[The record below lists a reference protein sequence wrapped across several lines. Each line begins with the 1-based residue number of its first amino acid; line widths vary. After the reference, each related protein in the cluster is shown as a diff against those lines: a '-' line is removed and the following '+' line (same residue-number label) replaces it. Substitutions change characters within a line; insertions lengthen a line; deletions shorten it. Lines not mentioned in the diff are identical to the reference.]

1 MLNPSRISILAAL
14 IPALLLTP
22 VTGAWADLSDNLPD
36 IGTTAGSTLSI
47 NQELQMGDF
56 YVRQLRSSA
65 PLIQDPLLNQYIN
78 TLGQRLVAHA
88 YSVRTPFH
96 FYLIQN
102 DELNAFAFFGG
113 NVVLHASLFR
123 YTDNESQLAS
133 VMAHEISHV
142 TQRHLARAMEEQKR
156 NAPLT
161 WVGALGSIL
170 LAMASPQAGMAAL
183 TGTLAGTRQG
193 IISFTQGNEQ
203 EADRIG
209 IQVLQ
214 RAGFNPQAMP
224 DFLQKL
230 ADQTR
235 FSSKPPEILL
245 THPLPDSRLSDARNR
260 ANQMRPVVVQSSQEF
275 YLAKVRVL
283 GMYPTGRNQ
292 LTDELLSDY
301 ARGNVR
307 EQLAAQYG
315 KAIQFLQAKDFANA
329 KRTLAPLLAKQPDN
343 VWFLDLM
350 TDIDL
355 GLNQPQQAIA
365 LLSAARDSSTHPVL
379 QLNLANAYVAAK
391 QPANA
396 SRILNRYT
404 FAHPDDLNAWD
415 LLAEASAAQ
424 GLRDE
429 ELSARAESLAL
440 NGQLDQAITTLSSA
454 SAQVPLGSLKQARY
468 DARIDQ
474 LRELQRRFR
483 QYQKG

>member
-1 MLNPSRISILAAL
+1 MFNRLKKSLLAAL
-14 IPALLLTP
+14 IPTLLFTPALS
-22 VTGAWADLSDNLPD
+22 ARADVSDTLPD
-36 IGTTAGSTLSI
+36 MGTTAGSTLSI

-56 YVRQLRSSA
+56 YVRQLRASA
-65 PLIQDPLLNQYIN
+65 PLINDPLLNQYIN
-78 TLGQRLVAHA
+78 ELGQRLVAHA
-88 YSVRTPFH
+88 NSVRTPFH
-96 FYLIQN
+96 FFLIQN

-113 NVVLHASLFR
+113 NVVLHSSLFR

-183 TGTLAGTRQG
+183 TGTLAGAQQG

-214 RAGFNPQAMP
+214 RAGFDPQAMP
-224 DFLQKL
+224 TFLQKL
-230 ADQTR
+230 ADQSR

-245 THPLPDSRLSDARNR
+245 THPLPDSRLADARNR
-260 ANQMRPVVVQSSQEF
+260 ANQMRPVVVQSSQDF
-275 YLAKVRVL
+275 YMAKVRSL
-283 GMYPTGRNQ
+283 GMYSTGRNQ
-292 LTDELLSDY
+292 LTDDLLNEY
-301 ARGNVR
+301 AKGNVR
-307 EQLAAQYG
+307 EQQAAQYG
-315 KAIQFLQAKDFANA
+315 KAVQFLQAKSFDSA
-329 KRTLAPLLAKQPDN
+329 KREIAPLLAKQPDN

-350 TDIDL
+350 TDIDI
-355 GLNQPQQAIA
+355 GLNQPQQAINM
-365 LLSAARDSSTHPVL
+365 LSSAKGSSTNPVV
-379 QLNLANAYVAAK
+379 QLNLANAYVEAK

-404 FAHPDDLNAWD
+404 FAHPDDINAWD
-415 LLAEASAAQ
+415 LLAQASAAQ

-429 ELSARAESLAL
+429 ELSARAEGLAL
-440 NGQLDQAITTLSSA
+440 NGQLDQAISTLSSA

-474 LRELQRRFR
+474 FRVLQKRFKV
-483 QYQKG
+483 YQKG

>member
-1 MLNPSRISILAAL
+1 MYNRMKKTLLAGLFSTLGL
-14 IPALLLTP
+14 IAVLPAD
-22 VTGAWADLSDNLPD
+22 ADVSDSLPD
-36 IGTTAGSTLSI
+36 MGTTAGSTLSI

-56 YVRQLRSSA
+56 YVRQLRASA
-65 PLIQDPLLNQYIN
+65 PLINDPLMNQYIN
-78 TLGQRLVAHA
+78 QLGQRLVAHA
-88 YSVRTPFH
+88 DSVRTPFH
-96 FYLIQN
+96 FFLIQN

-113 NVVLHASLFR
+113 NVVLHAALFR
-123 YTDNESQLAS
+123 YADNESQLAS

-183 TGTLAGTRQG
+183 TGTLAGSQQG

-214 RAGFNPQAMP
+214 RAGFNPEAMP

-230 ADQTR
+230 SDQSR

-245 THPLPDSRLSDARNR
+245 THPLPDSRLADARNR
-260 ANQMRPVVVQSSQEF
+260 ANQMRPVVVQSSQDF
-275 YLAKVRVL
+275 YLAKMRVL
-283 GMYPTGRNQ
+283 GMYATGQNQ
-292 LTDELLSDY
+292 LTDDLLGQY
-301 ARGNVR
+301 AKGNSR

-315 KAIQFLQAKDFANA
+315 KAVQFLEAKSFANA
-329 KRTLAPLLAKQPDN
+329 KKIMEPLLAKQPDN
-343 VWFLDLM
+343 VWFLDIM
-350 TDIDL
+350 TDIDI
-355 GLNQPQQAIA
+355 GLRQPQQAIA
-365 LLSAARDSSTHPVL
+365 RLNAVRGGGNNAVL
-379 QLNLANAYVAAK
+379 QLNLANAYIEAK

-396 SRILNRYT
+396 VRILNRYT
-404 FAHPDDLNAWD
+404 WSHRDDPNGWD
-415 LLAEASAAQ
+415 LLAQAAAAQ
-424 GLRDE
+424 GLHDE
-429 ELSARAESLAL
+429 EMSARAEGLAL
-440 NGQLDQAITTLSSA
+440 NGRLDQAITTLSSA

-474 LRELQRRFR
+474 LRQLQQRFR

>member
-1 MLNPSRISILAAL
+1 MLKRLRISVLATL

-22 VTGAWADLSDNLPD
+22 ALSARADLSDNLPD
-36 IGTTAGSTLSI
+36 IGTTAGSTFSI

-56 YVRQLRSSA
+56 YVRQLRASA

-78 TLGQRLVAHA
+78 ALGQRLVAHA
-88 YSVRTPFH
+88 GSVRTPFH
-96 FYLIQN
+96 FFLIQN
-102 DELNAFAFFGG
+102 DELNAFAFFCFF
-113 NVVLHASLFR
+113 VVLHASLFR
-123 YTDNESQLAS
+123 YTDNGSQLAS

-156 NAPLT
+156 SAPLT

-170 LAMASPQAGMAAL
+170 LAMANPQAGMAAL
-183 TGTLAGTRQG
+183 TGTLAGTQQG

-203 EADRIG
+203 
-209 IQVLQ
+209 
-214 RAGFNPQAMP
+214 RAGFDPQAMP
-224 DFLQKL
+224 AFLEKL

-235 FSSKPPEILL
+235 FSSRPPEILL

-260 ANQMRPVVVQSSQEF
+260 ANQMRPVVVQSSQDF
-275 YLAKVRVL
+275 YMAKVRVL

-292 LTDELLSDY
+292 LTDDLLNEY
-301 ARGNVR
+301 AKGNLR
-307 EQLAAQYG
+307 EQQAAQYG
-315 KAIQFLQAKDFANA
+315 KAVQFLQAKDFANA

-365 LLSAARDSSTHPVL
+365 MLSSARGGGTNPVL
-379 QLNLANAYVAAK
+379 QLNLANAYVEAK
-391 QPANA
+391 QPASA

-415 LLAEASAAQ
+415 LLAQASAAQ

-440 NGQLDQAITTLSSA
+440 SGQLDQAITALGSA

>member
-1 MLNPSRISILAAL
+1 MFNRLKKSLLAAL
-14 IPALLLTP
+14 IPTLLLTP
-22 VTGAWADLSDNLPD
+22 ALSVRADVSDTLPD
-36 IGTTAGSTLSI
+36 MGTTSGSTLSI

-56 YVRQLRSSA
+56 YVRQLRASA
-65 PLIQDPLLNQYIN
+65 PLINDPLLNQYIN
-78 TLGQRLVAHA
+78 ELGQRLVAHA
-88 YSVRTPFH
+88 NSVRTPFH
-96 FYLIQN
+96 FFLIQN

-113 NVVLHASLFR
+113 NVVLHSSLFR

-142 TQRHLARAMEEQKR
+142 TQRHLARAMEEQRR

-183 TGTLAGTRQG
+183 TGTLAGAQQG

-214 RAGFNPQAMP
+214 RAGFDPQAMP
-224 DFLQKL
+224 TFLQKL
-230 ADQTR
+230 ADQSR

-245 THPLPDSRLSDARNR
+245 THPLPDSRLADARNR
-260 ANQMRPVVVQSSQEF
+260 ANQMRPVVVQSSQDF
-275 YLAKVRVL
+275 YMAKVRSL
-283 GMYPTGRNQ
+283 GMYATGRNQ
-292 LTDELLSDY
+292 LTDDLLNEY
-301 ARGNVR
+301 AKGNVR
-307 EQLAAQYG
+307 EQQAAQYG
-315 KAIQFLQAKDFANA
+315 KAVQFLQAKSFDSA
-329 KRTLAPLLAKQPDN
+329 KRVIAPLLAKQPDN
-343 VWFLDLM
+343 VWFLDIM
-350 TDIDL
+350 TDIDI

-365 LLSAARDSSTHPVL
+365 MLTSAKGSSTNPVL
-379 QLNLANAYVAAK
+379 QLNLANAYVEAK

-404 FAHPDDLNAWD
+404 FAHPDDVNAFD
-415 LLAEASAAQ
+415 LLAQASAAQ

-429 ELSARAESLAL
+429 ELSARAEGLAL
-440 NGQLDQAITTLSSA
+440 NGQLDQAISTLSSA
-454 SAQVPLGSLKQARY
+454 SAQVPLSSLKQARY

-474 LRELQRRFR
+474 FR
-483 QYQKG
+483 QLQKRFKVYQKG

>member
-1 MLNPSRISILAAL
+1 MLNRLKKTLLAAL
-14 IPALLLTP
+14 LPTLMLMPHAS
-22 VTGAWADLSDNLPD
+22 VWADVSDALPD
-36 IGTTAGSTLSI
+36 MGTTAGSTLSI
-47 NQELQMGDF
+47 GQEMQMGDF
-56 YVRQLRSSA
+56 YVRQLRASA
-65 PLIQDPLLNQYIN
+65 PLINDPLLNEYIN
-78 TLGQRLVAHA
+78 QLGQRLVAHA
-88 YSVRTPFH
+88 DSVKTPFH
-96 FYLIQN
+96 FFLIQN

-123 YTDNESQLAS
+123 FTENESQLAS

-142 TQRHLARAMEEQKR
+142 TQRHLARAMEDQKR

-183 TGTLAGTRQG
+183 TGTLAGTQQG

-214 RAGFNPQAMP
+214 RAGFDPKAMP
-224 DFLQKL
+224 NFLQKL
-230 ADQTR
+230 ADQSR

-245 THPLPDSRLSDARNR
+245 THPLPDSRLADARNR
-260 ANQMRPVVVQSSQEF
+260 ANQMRPVVVQSSQD
-275 YLAKVRVL
+275 YYMAKVRAL
-283 GMYPTGRNQ
+283 GMYATGRNQ
-292 LTDELLSDY
+292 LTDELLDSY
-301 ARGNVR
+301 SHGNSR
-307 EQLAAQYG
+307 EQQAAQYG
-315 KAIQFLQAKDFANA
+315 KAVQFLQAKSFANA
-329 KRTLAPLLAKQPDN
+329 KKIIEPLLAKQPDN
-343 VWFLDLM
+343 VWYLDIM
-350 TDIDL
+350 TDIDI

-365 LLSAARDSSTHPVL
+365 RLNAAGAAKNSPVV
-379 QLNLANAYVAAK
+379 QLNLANAYVEAK

-404 FAHPDDLNAWD
+404 WSHPDDVNGWD
-415 LLAEASAAQ
+415 LLAQASAQQ
-424 GLRDE
+424 GLNDE
-429 ELSARAESLAL
+429 EMAARAETLAL

-454 SAQVPLGSLKQARY
+454 SAQVPVGSLKQARY

-474 LRELQRRFR
+474 LRQLQTRFK